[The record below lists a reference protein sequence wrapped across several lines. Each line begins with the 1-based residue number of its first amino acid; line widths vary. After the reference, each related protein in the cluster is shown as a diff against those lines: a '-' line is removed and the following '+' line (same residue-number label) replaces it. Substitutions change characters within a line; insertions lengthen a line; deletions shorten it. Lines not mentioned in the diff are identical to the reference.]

1 MACDSCFPRH
11 GAMERVSRSSDV
23 SISSH
28 LSHKGTLRKS
38 GLSEAAAD
46 QKGEGF
52 GISAHE
58 VAEQLGGVFG
68 IASGEDFV
76 TEIAA
81 DLGIENAFFLES
93 SEGVCIKHFG
103 PFVAVVTCSVTDG
116 IAEQVPEAAEESWR
130 LGLQGHEVASEKA
143 AG

>member
-1 MACDSCFPRH
+1 M
-11 GAMERVSRSSDV
+11 
-23 SISSH
+23 
-28 LSHKGTLRKS
+28 
-38 GLSEAAAD
+38 GLSEAAAN
-46 QKGEGF
+46 QKSEGF

-76 TEIAA
+76 TEVAA

-93 SEGVCIKHFG
+93 REGVSIKHFG

-116 IAEQVPEAAEESWR
+116 IAEEVTEAAEERWR
-130 LGLQGHEVASEKA
+130 LGLQGHEVAGEKA